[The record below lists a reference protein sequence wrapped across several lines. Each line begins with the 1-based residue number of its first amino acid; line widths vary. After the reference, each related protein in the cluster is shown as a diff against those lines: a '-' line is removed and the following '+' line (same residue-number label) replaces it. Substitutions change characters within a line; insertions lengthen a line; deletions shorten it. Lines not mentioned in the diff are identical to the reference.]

1 MTEEAR
7 SGDRLQASSPGRA
20 LLAGAEASVD
30 VSGDRARL
38 FAEARIWQQ
47 RGQWHEADRCY
58 RAVLA
63 ASPDHFGS
71 LCGLAV
77 SYAQRGERDQAVLL
91 LRRAA
96 HKAAHCADAQVQ
108 VGAILIAL
116 GRADIAIEIY
126 EAALSIDAH
135 HVDAHQGLANALL
148 SSERPEAAIAHYRK
162 ALAIDPTRAATHHNI
177 AAALERLGHLEA
189 AASHYRHALATDPE
203 LSEAHRGLGNV
214 LRRLDC
220 LEEAVGHYQRALAVK
235 PDLAEVHGNLA
246 GVLVRLGRA
255 AEAVTHYERA
265 QAIKPDDA
273 LTPFNLGVAYEAL
286 DRPEDALTQ
295 YQRAVAL
302 RPDLPAAHNNL
313 GSVLDQLGRSTEAIE
328 CYERSLALDPNF
340 AQAHFN
346 LGKWLQARGRHDTA
360 AVHYENFIAL
370 SPDAAEA
377 HNNLGSA
384 YQKLGRIAE
393 AIAHYE
399 RALGLSPGFVEA
411 LNNLGNARVALGRL
425 PEAIALYERALAV
438 RPDCADT
445 HYHLGGALEAMGQFE
460 DAERAYERAIARA
473 PARAEFHL
481 ALAQLEPFR
490 AGDPRLDALEALAN
504 DTGALTEEGKIA
516 RHFALAKAYADLGQ
530 HQQSFDHLLEGNRRK
545 RQLVCYDEAATL
557 RLFDDIKAV
566 FSAAVMGAKA
576 GAGDPCAVPIFVVG
590 MPRSGTTLVE
600 QILASHSKV
609 FGAGERDDF
618 EIAAMALSGA
628 NGKRF
633 PQLVDAIASDALR
646 ELGSG
651 YVARLRAAAPTAE
664 RIVDKMPSNFSLV
677 GLIHLALPQ
686 ARIIHVRRDPIDT
699 CFSCFSLLF
708 SEQPHTYD
716 LGELGRYYRAYAALM
731 AHWRAVLPPG
741 VMLEVRYEDVVADL
755 EAQARAI
762 LMHCGLDWEEA
773 CLSFH
778 RIERPVTT
786 ASAWQVRQPIYR
798 SSVGRW
804 QPYAS
809 ALKPLLAALKGSQDG
824 LAAQGPDQL
833 VS

>member
-1 MTEEAR
+1 MTQEAR
-7 SGDRLQASSPGRA
+7 SGDRLQAGGPGRA

-30 VSGDRARL
+30 VSGDHARL
-38 FAEARIWQQ
+38 FAEAGILQQ

-63 ASPDHFGS
+63 ANPDHFGS

-77 SYAQRGERDQAVLL
+77 SDAQRGERHQAVLL
-91 LRRAA
+91 LRQAA
-96 HKAAHCADAQVQ
+96 HKAAHSADAQVQ

-116 GRADIAIEIY
+116 GRADVAIEVY

-148 SSERPEAAIAHYRK
+148 SRERPEAAIAHYRK
-162 ALAIDPTRAATHHNI
+162 ALAVDPTRAATHHNI
-177 AAALERLGHLEA
+177 AAALERLGDLEA
-189 AASHYRHALATDPE
+189 AASHYRQALASDPE
-203 LSEAHRGLGNV
+203 LGEAQRGLGNV
-214 LRRLDC
+214 LRRLDR
-220 LEEAVGHYQRALAVK
+220 LEEAVRHYQRALASK
-235 PDLAEVHGNLA
+235 PDLAEVHSNLA

-255 AEAVTHYERA
+255 AEAVTHYQRA

-286 DRPEDALTQ
+286 GRPEDALTQ
-295 YQRAVAL
+295 YQRAVTL
-302 RPDLPAAHNNL
+302 RPDLAAAHNNL
-313 GSVLDQLGRSTEAIE
+313 GSVLGELGRSAEAIV
-328 CYERSLALDPNF
+328 CYERALALDPQF
-340 AQAHFN
+340 APAHFN
-346 LGKWLQARGRHDTA
+346 LGKCFQARGRHDAA

-370 SPDAAEA
+370 SPEVAEA
-377 HNNLGSA
+377 HNNLGGA
-384 YQKLGRIAE
+384 YQKLRRMEE
-393 AIAHYE
+393 AVAHYE
-399 RALGLSPGFVEA
+399 RALALSPGFVEA
-411 LNNLGNARVALGRL
+411 LNNLGNARVALGHL
-425 PEAIALYERALAV
+425 PAAIALYERALAV

-445 HYHLGGALEAMGQFE
+445 HYHLGGALEAMGQFA
-460 DAERAYERAIARA
+460 DASRAYERAIARA

-504 DTGALTEEGKIA
+504 DTGAQTEEGKIA
-516 RHFALAKAYADLGQ
+516 SHFALAKAYADLGR

-545 RQLVCYDEAATL
+545 RQRVCYDETATL
-557 RLFDDIKAV
+557 RLFDDIKAA
-566 FSAAVMGAKA
+566 FTAAVIGAKA
-576 GAGDPCAVPIFVVG
+576 GVGDACAVPIFVVG

-618 EIAAMALSGA
+618 EIAAMALGGA

-633 PQLVDAIASDALR
+633 PQLVDTISPDALR

-651 YVARLRAAAPTAE
+651 YVARLRAQAPTAE

-686 ARIIHVRRDPIDT
+686 ARIIHVRRHPVDT

-731 AHWRAVLPPG
+731 THWRAVLPPG

-762 LMHCGLDWEEA
+762 LGHCGLDWEEA
-773 CLSFH
+773 CLRFH
-778 RIERPVTT
+778 QIERPVTT

-804 QPYAS
+804 QPHAS
-809 ALKPLLAALKGSQDG
+809 ALKPLLAALKGRHDG
-824 LAAQGPDQL
+824 LAAQDSDPL

>member
-1 MTEEAR
+1 MSEEAR
-7 SGDRLQASSPGRA
+7 SGDRLQVSGPGRV
-20 LLAGAEASVD
+20 AEASVD
-30 VSGDRARL
+30 VPGAHRRL
-38 FAEARIWQQ
+38 FTQARILQQ
-47 RGQWHEADRCY
+47 RGQGGEADRCD
-58 RAVLA
+58 RAVRV
-63 ASPDHFGS
+63 ASPDHFRS

-77 SYAQRGERDQAVLL
+77 SCAQRGEREQAVLL
-91 LRRAA
+91 LREAA
-96 HKAAHCADAQVQ
+96 HKAAHSADAQVQ
-108 VGAILIAL
+108 VGTMLIAL
-116 GRADIAIEIY
+116 GRADVAIEIY
-126 EAALSIDAH
+126 EAALRIDAR

-148 SSERPEAAIAHYRK
+148 SRERPEAAIAHYRK
-162 ALAIDPTRAATHHNI
+162 ALALDPARAATHHNI
-177 AAALERLGHLEA
+177 AAALERLGHLGA
-189 AASHYRHALATDPE
+189 AASHYRQALATDPE
-203 LSEAHRGLGNV
+203 LGEAHRGLGNV
-214 LRRLDC
+214 LRRLDR
-220 LEEAVGHYQRALAVK
+220 LEEAVSHYQRALAVK
-235 PDLAEVHGNLA
+235 PDLAEVHSNLA

-255 AEAVTHYERA
+255 AEAVTHYARA
-265 QAIKPDDA
+265 HAIKPDDA

-286 DRPEDALTQ
+286 GRPKDALTQ
-295 YQRAVAL
+295 YQRAAAL
-302 RPDLPAAHNNL
+302 RPDLAAAHNNL
-313 GSVLDQLGRSTEAIE
+313 GSVLDQLGQSAEAIA

-346 LGKWLQARGRHDTA
+346 LGKWLQARGRHDAA

-370 SPDAAEA
+370 RPDAAEG
-377 HNNLGSA
+377 HNNLGGA
-384 YQKLGRIAE
+384 YEKLGRIDE
-393 AIAHYE
+393 AIGHYE
-399 RALGLSPGFVEA
+399 RALDLSPGFVEA
-411 LNNLGNARVALGRL
+411 LNNLGNARVARGHL

-445 HYHLGGALEAMGQFE
+445 HYHLGGALEAMGKFA
-460 DAERAYERAIARA
+460 DARRAYERAIARA

-504 DTGALTEEGKIA
+504 DTGAQTEEGRIA

-530 HQQSFDHLLEGNRRK
+530 HQQSFEHLLEGNRRK

-557 RLFDDIKAV
+557 RLFDDIKAAFTATV
-566 FSAAVMGAKA
+566 IGAKA

-590 MPRSGTTLVE
+590 MPRSGTTLIE

-618 EIAAMALSGA
+618 ETATMALNGA
-628 NGKRF
+628 NGERF
-633 PQLVDAIASDALR
+633 PQLVHATSNDALR
-646 ELGSG
+646 RLGSG
-651 YVARLRAAAPTAE
+651 YVARLRAQAPTAE

-686 ARIIHVRRDPIDT
+686 ARIIHVRRDPVDT

-755 EAQARAI
+755 EAQSRAI
-762 LMHCGLDWEEA
+762 LGHCGLDWEEA

-798 SSVGRW
+798 NSVGRW
-804 QPYAS
+804 QPYAG
-809 ALKPLLAALKGSQDG
+809 ALEPLLAALEGRQEG
-824 LAAQGPDQL
+824 LAAPDPDPL
-833 VS
+833 VL